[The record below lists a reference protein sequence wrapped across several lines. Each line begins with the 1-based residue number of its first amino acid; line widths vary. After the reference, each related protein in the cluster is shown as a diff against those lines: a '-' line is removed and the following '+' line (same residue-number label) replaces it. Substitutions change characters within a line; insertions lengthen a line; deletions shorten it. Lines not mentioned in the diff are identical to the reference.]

1 MYINNYEYIYLH
13 MKRNLQGKMVVTQ
26 VFKKKIVSRKGQH
39 GEIKHRH
46 ATCDMFLRWTMR
58 KVDSLQSDTH

>member
-1 MYINNYEYIYLH
+1 

-26 VFKKKIVSRKGQH
+26 VYKKRVNRKGQH

-46 ATCDMFLRWTMR
+46 ATCDMFLRWTCEKLTACSEIHIKYIM
-58 KVDSLQSDTH
+58 